1 MGEDAD
7 ASQLDPQSLASLGCL
22 VSLRKL
28 NLTVGDVP
36 TLLPYLTG
44 LSELSDLDLTSHYT
58 MTTDLSIA
66 APEFSHLCG
75 LHHLTSLS
83 WWGSDDCSG
92 DRGMSF
98 HPSTLPAI
106 CSCTQLVRLYL
117 CNHVVKSEADIMLL
131 ASMPLLKHLMV
142 RKLQPKLH
150 IVVPGCSWERL
161 NIRDFLFRDL
171 ARLPLSGI
179 KLLISSEGGRS
190 PRCLG
195 TWELGSGRVPDAV
208 AAAADDVHAAA
219 LVLDRAYDA
228 RGLKELAL
236 KWSEVPPY
244 PAAAVIAGI
253 SPLGKH
259 LTTLNLLNWCVDP
272 KLLQQLAEAV
282 PLLQRMALV
291 GCSLSSET
299 CWPAFLPLT
308 SLSKVEF
315 LGTLVTSDKFAD
327 FAASVERNMTIR
339 IDKESMQEAEFID
352 CERALESE
360 KRKALG
366 LGREFGIV
374 KFVRI

>member
-1 MGEDAD
+1 
-7 ASQLDPQSLASLGCL
+7 
-22 VSLRKL
+22 
-28 NLTVGDVP
+28 
-36 TLLPYLTG
+36 
-44 LSELSDLDLTSHYT
+44 
-58 MTTDLSIA
+58 
-66 APEFSHLCG
+66 
-75 LHHLTSLS
+75 
-83 WWGSDDCSG
+83 
-92 DRGMSF
+92 
-98 HPSTLPAI
+98 
-106 CSCTQLVRLYL
+106 
-117 CNHVVKSEADIMLL
+117 MLL

-142 RKLQPKLH
+142 RKLQPKQH

-219 LVLDRAYDA
+219 LILDRSYDA

-236 KWSEVPPY
+236 KWSEVPSCT
-244 PAAAVIAGI
+244 AAAVIAGLAA
-253 SPLGKH
+253 LGKH
-259 LTTLNLLNWCVDP
+259 LTTLSLLNWHVDP

-291 GCSLSSET
+291 GCNLSSET
-299 CWPAFLPLT
+299 RWPAFLPLLPT
-308 SLSKVEF
+308 LCKLEF
-315 LGTLVTSDKFAD
+315 LGTLVTCEKFAD
-327 FAASVERNMTIR
+327 FAASVLRNMTIR

-352 CERALESE
+352 CKRALESE

-366 LGREFGIV
+366 PEQKCWIV
-374 KFVRI
+374 